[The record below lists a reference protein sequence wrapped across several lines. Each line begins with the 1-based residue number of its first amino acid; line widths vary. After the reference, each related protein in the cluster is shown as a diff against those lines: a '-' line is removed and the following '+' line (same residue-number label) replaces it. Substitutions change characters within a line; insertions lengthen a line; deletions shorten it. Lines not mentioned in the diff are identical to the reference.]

1 LLIATIASKGR
12 FVIIQRK
19 RLSEEGLVFF
29 PLFQWRRAMPL
40 ALALVLAAGVDAR
53 AQSVYPAKPIRL
65 VLGFPAGTNV
75 DVLARPI
82 AQRMSEML
90 GHPVIVD
97 NRPGATGL
105 IANEFVAKAPP
116 DGYTLLVA
124 PGSSLTS
131 APHLKLK
138 MPYDALKDFAPIIQI
153 NSFPQVLIVNPSVP
167 AKTVKEL
174 IALGRSRPGVLTFGS
189 SGTGSAFHL
198 AGELFKS
205 MAKIDMLH
213 VPYKGGNVALN
224 DLLGGRLDLMFYSL
238 AIANPQISAGKL
250 RAIAVT
256 ALKRDPLQP
265 KVPTVDE
272 AGLKGYEITG
282 WHGFLAPAGTPPDVI
297 NRVNAIVSKILGTSE
312 IRQLW
317 ASQGMEVVVNT
328 PAEFAQRI
336 RADYEKYGRIVKT
349 VGIPPE

>member
-1 LLIATIASKGR
+1 MFFS
-12 FVIIQRK
+12 
-19 RLSEEGLVFF
+19 VF
-29 PLFQWRRAMPL
+29 WSRCAIS
-40 ALALVLAAGVDAR
+40 LAALLLVTVADAH
-53 AQSVYPAKPIRL
+53 AQSTYPTKPVRL

-82 AQRMSEML
+82 AQRMSEIV

-131 APHLKLK
+131 TPHLKLR

-153 NSFPQVLIVNPSVP
+153 NSFPQVLIVNPTVP

-174 IALGRSRPGVLTFGS
+174 IAIARSRPGVLTFGS

-238 AIANPQISAGKL
+238 AIANPQITAGKL

-256 ALKRDPLQP
+256 GLKRDPLLP
-265 KVPTVDE
+265 NVPTVDE
-272 AGLKGYEITG
+272 SGLKGYEITG
-282 WHGFLAPAGTPPDVI
+282 WHGFLAPAATPAEVVS
-297 NRVNAIVSKILGTSE
+297 RLNATIAKILGTTE

-328 PAEFAQRI
+328 PEQFAQRI

-349 VGIPPE
+349 VGIPAE

>member
-1 LLIATIASKGR
+1 
-12 FVIIQRK
+12 
-19 RLSEEGLVFF
+19 VFF
-29 PLFQWRRAMPL
+29 SVFWSRCAIS
-40 ALALVLAAGVDAR
+40 LAALLLVTVADAH
-53 AQSVYPAKPIRL
+53 AQSTYPTKPVRL

-82 AQRMSEML
+82 AQRMSEIV

-131 APHLKLK
+131 TPHLKLR

-153 NSFPQVLIVNPSVP
+153 NSFPQVLIVNPTVP

-174 IALGRSRPGVLTFGS
+174 IAIARSRPGVLTFGS

-238 AIANPQISAGKL
+238 AIANPQITAGKL

-256 ALKRDPLQP
+256 GLKRDPLLP
-265 KVPTVDE
+265 NVPTVDE
-272 AGLKGYEITG
+272 SGLKGYEITG
-282 WHGFLAPAGTPPDVI
+282 WHGFLAPAATPAEVVS
-297 NRVNAIVSKILGTSE
+297 RLNATIAKILGTTE

-328 PAEFAQRI
+328 PEQFTQRI

-349 VGIPPE
+349 VGIPAE